1 LQGSKYSDETR
12 EKALA
17 LLAANDNASAVARE
31 LGLPT
36 STVASWRKEKAK
48 DDKYADLRRKK
59 QKAFIN
65 KAWEAIERSTKIA
78 ETRLKMA
85 EKYTDELMELLAG
98 CREAEEMTEKEYRA
112 FRPLVEKIAMYD
124 ISDIMKVIST
134 MYDKGIALEDRTAA
148 AEERKREKAKQTE
161 AALDAPMEEKLRLI
175 RQAEQEITEMMEEA
189 EEDDD
194 DL

>member
-1 LQGSKYSDETR
+1 MQGSKYDNETR

-31 LGLPT
+31 LGLPV
-36 STVASWRKEKAK
+36 STVASWRKEKLK
-48 DDKYADLRRKK
+48 DDKFADLRRKK

-65 KAWEAIERSTKIA
+65 KAWEAIDRSMKIA

-85 EKYTDELMELLAG
+85 EKYTGELLELLEG
-98 CREAEEMTEKEYRA
+98 CAETEEISEKYYPA
-112 FRPLVEKIAMYD
+112 FRRLVEKIAMYD

-134 MYDKGIALEDRTAA
+134 MYDKGIHLEDRTQA
-148 AEERKREKAKQTE
+148 AEARKREKVSE
-161 AALDAPMEEKLRLI
+161 NVAADEPMEEKLALI
-175 RQAEQEITEMMEEA
+175 RQAQAEMAEMEA
-189 EEDDD
+189 EN